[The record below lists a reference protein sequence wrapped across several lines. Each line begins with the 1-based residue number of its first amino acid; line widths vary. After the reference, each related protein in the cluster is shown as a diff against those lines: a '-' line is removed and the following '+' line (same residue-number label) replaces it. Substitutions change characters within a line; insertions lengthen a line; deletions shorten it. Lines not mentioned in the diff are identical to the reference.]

1 MAAGKVRDIMNASL
15 ITQMITVTVNA
26 AIIALVVF
34 FLVKFIRKNRRA
46 V

>member
-34 FLVKFIRKNRRA
+34 FLVKFIRNNRRA

>member
-15 ITQMITVTVNA
+15 ITQMIMVTVNA

>member
-1 MAAGKVRDIMNASL
+1 MAAGKVRDMMNASL

>member
-1 MAAGKVRDIMNASL
+1 MNSSL
-15 ITQMITVTVNA
+15 ITQIIPLIVNA